1 MNTYTYDASGA
12 TFAALLPLAPAV
24 RQDVLMYFRSR
35 ANAGTMEP
43 NSHRIGPFILLLA
56 IVLPAVVF
64 LFPSIS
70 PFVLFAAVVAAFA
83 AIAAAFYWPAAFLV
97 LPIFAPQFKSLPG
110 LGSVQSKVDLTLLA
124 LCCAALAILLH
135 SILGTQRDQLTIGR
149 FAGSAKQITAFFFFA
164 IVVAGS
170 YLYTPAPEYGGVKLV
185 RFLLIGGF
193 FLLAPLYLIKEEEDF
208 RHFALTFVLFAI
220 AQSFLL
226 FARVDRFTVNANPD
240 ETDVTRIGAGWLVGM
255 ALLLL
260 LFYKV
265 VLSPFWRKVLIVFAV
280 PCLIGGLIASASRGA
295 VFSVALAM
303 IILAFKLSR
312 GRSKIA
318 ILGLIIFTMI
328 CAGGAFYFLRGM
340 GNGKYSEK
348 FSELVALSHGEQT
361 YGSGG
366 ERLAFYSAALR
377 EIPQRP
383 ILGIGVGGWSV
394 YYYGLDARRYPHNL
408 FLEVSVE
415 EGLIGILA
423 LCTFL
428 WSIWNANRELWEITG
443 VEFAVLSGL
452 LIFALTS
459 TMFSGDLDD
468 DRLLWL
474 WSGMVLA
481 MVHLARARLA
491 QLSYMLQRQQVNL
504 WQQRPAGIDPSL
516 AR

>member
-1 MNTYTYDASGA
+1 
-12 TFAALLPLAPAV
+12 
-24 RQDVLMYFRSR
+24 MYFRSR
-35 ANAGTMEP
+35 SNPNALEP

-56 IVLPAVVF
+56 VSLPAVVF
-64 LFPSIS
+64 LFPKIS
-70 PFVLFAAVVAAFA
+70 PVLLFAAVIAAFA

-110 LGSVQSKVDLTLLA
+110 LGSVQSQVDLTLLA

-135 SILGTQRDQLTIGR
+135 SILGSQRDQLTPSR
-149 FAGSAKQITAFFFFA
+149 FSGSAKQITAFFFFA
-164 IVVAGS
+164 IIVAGS

-208 RHFALTFVLFAI
+208 RHFALTFVLFGI
-220 AQSFLL
+220 VQSFLL
-226 FARVDRFTVNANPD
+226 FVRVGHVSTSPED
-240 ETDVTRIGAGWLVGM
+240 TDVTRIGAGWLVGM
-255 ALLLL
+255 AILLL
-260 LFYKV
+260 LFYRV
-265 VLSPFWRKVLIVFAV
+265 ALSPFWRKALIIFGL

-295 VFSVALAM
+295 VFSVALAAV
-303 IILAFKLSR
+303 ILAFKISR
-312 GRSKIA
+312 GRSKVA
-318 ILGLIIFTMI
+318 VLGVVIFVAI
-328 CAGGAFYFLRGM
+328 CAGCAFYYLRGM

-348 FSELVALSHGEQT
+348 YDELIALSHGQQT
-361 YGSGG
+361 TASGG

-383 ILGIGVGGWSV
+383 LLGIGVGGWSV
-394 YYYGLDARRYPHNL
+394 YYYGADVRRYPHNL

-415 EGLIGILA
+415 EGLIGIIG

-428 WSIWNANRELWEITG
+428 WTIWSANRELSEITG
-443 VEFAVLSGL
+443 VHFVVLSGL

-474 WSGMVLA
+474 WSGMILA
-481 MVHLARARLA
+481 MVHFARVQFAQ
-491 QLSYMLQRQQVNL
+491 QLSLGQQMTQQANL
-504 WQQRPAGIDPSL
+504 WQRQPAGINASL
-516 AR
+516 VR